1 MKKRFTTLSPAD
13 RSGHPEFDSDLYADG
28 FPLDVRCNL
37 TFRTSAVGFPRISV
51 RANFGGGLGCGNDAG
66 GCGPIR
72 RGRLT
77 ATAIPLISGRSPQP
91 PHPAHATRLVL
102 DSGGAL
108 DRQGDGP
115 ARTGLPHS
123 SMPSFAR
130 SAYSTQ
136 RFIRNSCLGLGLVT
150 RMPTLSEQ
158 HGSRT

>member
-1 MKKRFTTLSPAD
+1 MSNERIPIVAMHLAGNVAPYVADVFSRVRENSSDGIATLIERAFEKAKD
-13 RSGHPEFDSDLYADG
+13 DLNVDLVRSIM
-28 FPLDVRCNL
+28 L

-115 ARTGLPHS
+115 A
-123 SMPSFAR
+123 
-130 SAYSTQ
+130 
-136 RFIRNSCLGLGLVT
+136 
-150 RMPTLSEQ
+150 
-158 HGSRT
+158 